1 MRNRHGILCSPE
13 YFPLMIS
20 APGDEVNPVAVWT
33 QKPVVSEFLAG
44 WVGQIV
50 GWVFLL
56 SKYCEDEGGMAAAN
70 AGAGNGLCFGPE

>member
-1 MRNRHGILCSPE
+1 
-13 YFPLMIS
+13 MIA

-44 WVGQIV
+44 WVGAWVGQTV

-70 AGAGNGLCFGPE
+70 AGA

>member
-1 MRNRHGILCSPE
+1 MDTEACS
-13 YFPLMIS
+13 FRIS
-20 APGDEVNPVAVWT
+20 SWVG
-33 QKPVVSEFLAG
+33 G

-56 SKYCEDEGGMAAAN
+56 SKCCEDEGGMAAAN

>member
-1 MRNRHGILCSPE
+1 VFLFLVGGGGG
-13 YFPLMIS
+13 
-20 APGDEVNPVAVWT
+20 APPPA
-33 QKPVVSEFLAG
+33 